1 MDIQIRVEG
10 VEELVAKLTKLEQLK
25 RVKKQVRAE
34 GTVLRGKMAAYPTRV
49 HSKNPLIQSDPRVRR
64 GFFYHLKHGDIGVPY
79 KRTYKLRDN
88 WKVASEGGGWTVKV
102 SVAGVS
108 YAPLV
113 QGWEEQVTQHKWSGW
128 LTDKGA
134 MNVYGPGIK
143 QRITQALE
151 QEVANV

>member
-10 VEELVAKLTKLEQLK
+10 VEELIAKLTKLEQLQ

-34 GTVLRGKMAAYPTRV
+34 GTVLRGKMATYPTRV
-49 HSKNPLIQSDPRVRR
+49 YSPNPLIKSDPRVRR

-88 WKVASEGGGWTVKV
+88 WKVASEGGGWVAKV
-102 SVAGVS
+102 SVEGVS
-108 YAPLV
+108 YASLV
-113 QGWEEQVTQHKWSGW
+113 QGANQAYGHSVSGW
-128 LTDKGA
+128 LTVNRA
-134 MNVYGPGIK
+134 ETLYGPGIK

>member
-10 VEELVAKLTKLEQLK
+10 VEELVAKLTKLEQLQ
-25 RVKKQVRAE
+25 RVKRQVLAE
-34 GTVLRGKMAAYPTRV
+34 GTALRGKMATYPTRV

-64 GFFYHLKHGDIGVPY
+64 GFFYHLKRGDIGVPY

-102 SVAGVS
+102 SVEGVS
-108 YAPLV
+108 YASLV
-113 QGWEEQVTQHKWSGW
+113 QGANQAYGHSVSGW
-128 LTDKGA
+128 LTVNRA
-134 MNVYGPGIK
+134 ETLYGPGIK

>member
-25 RVKKQVRAE
+25 RVKKQVLAE
-34 GTVLRGKMAAYPTRV
+34 GTALRGKMATYPTRV
-49 HSKNPLIQSDPRVRR
+49 YSPNPLIKSNPKVRR
-64 GFFYHLKHGDIGVPY
+64 AFFAKLRAGEISVPY
-79 KRTYKLRDN
+79 NRTYKLRDN

-113 QGWEEQVTQHKWSGW
+113 QGANQAYGHSVSGW
-128 LTDKGA
+128 LTVNRA
-134 MNVYGPGIK
+134 ETLYGPGIK